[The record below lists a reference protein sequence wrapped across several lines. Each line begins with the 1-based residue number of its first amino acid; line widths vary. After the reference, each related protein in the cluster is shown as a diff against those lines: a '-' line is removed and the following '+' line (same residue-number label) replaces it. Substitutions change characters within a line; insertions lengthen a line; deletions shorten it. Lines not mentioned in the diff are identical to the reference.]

1 MTIKQLFTVS
11 ALATALMLAPAT
23 MAAPYSD
30 TSDTQIQMWP
40 GATYKQ
46 SIPSVK
52 DVLGYNTGDRIT
64 SHPDMLRYFEAL
76 AEAAPNQVK
85 LVKYAQTWEGRDL
98 IYVAIGSP
106 EHIANLDAFS
116 ENMNRL
122 ADPRKTSKADAKKL
136 IQSTPSSVWL
146 EHSVHGNEIS
156 STDAAMMTA
165 YHLLAAQNDPLVNKV
180 MDNTLVFIDPLQNP
194 DGRSRFIANYYSMVG
209 LEDSADR
216 LSVDQNEPWPR
227 GRSNHYL
234 FDMNRDW
241 LAITQPETAGRI
253 DALNHYKPT
262 IVIDL
267 HEMGGDSSYFFVPSA
282 SPINPHMQKAQ
293 LDNNDLIGRNNA
305 KHFDRF
311 GFDYF
316 TREVYDAFYPG
327 YGDSW
332 PTFYGASAATY
343 EVASTR
349 GMAYR
354 TTDGHVAL
362 FREPVQKHFVASM
375 ATLETAADNRE
386 KILGDFF
393 QYSVNA
399 IDMGKKDDERTFII
413 PATTDRAGSHRLA
426 TLMAQHGV
434 EVTQASEAFKACGN
448 RYSEGAYIIDTA
460 QPRGRFVKTTF
471 TQQVDMSADF
481 IKEQERRRGRK
492 LRDQIYDVTAWSL
505 PLLFNIET
513 VSCDDGLSVK
523 GSLIAADDTLKGNVE
538 NADASVAYI
547 VPWGDAA
554 AGRFLTAALRE
565 GIHLK
570 SADEA
575 FTLDDKRAFPAGSL
589 IIEVKANDGDIQQ
602 RIEAIA
608 ADTGALVTGV
618 DTSWVVDG
626 PNFGSRGTPRMVA
639 PKIAMA
645 WDSPTSSLS
654 AGSTRFILERQFNY
668 PVTAIRSDMLAS
680 RNLNHYQVIIL
691 PSGFYQGALG
701 ERGAANLKS
710 WVNQGGV
717 LITLGSATAFVAG
730 SEAGLLDASMEYAL
744 NQDGMSPD
752 ETADHRGHVDG
763 SLIKDKSNLIQRIE
777 NEKRSPDYVAGVL
790 ANVEVDQEH
799 WLTAG
804 VNPNVVSMVVGNDIY
819 APIKLD
825 AGKNLAWFKGG
836 DELLASGYLWKE
848 NQKQMAYKPFLMY
861 QPSGNGMVISFTQ
874 DPSSRAFMDGLNVMM
889 LNAVFRGAA
898 HATPYR

>member
-1 MTIKQLFTVS
+1 
-11 ALATALMLAPAT
+11 
-23 MAAPYSD
+23 
-30 TSDTQIQMWP
+30 
-40 GATYKQ
+40 
-46 SIPSVK
+46 
-52 DVLGYNTGDRIT
+52 
-64 SHPDMLRYFEAL
+64 
-76 AEAAPNQVK
+76 
-85 LVKYAQTWEGRDL
+85 
-98 IYVAIGSP
+98 
-106 EHIANLDAFS
+106 
-116 ENMNRL
+116 
-122 ADPRKTSKADAKKL
+122 
-136 IQSTPSSVWL
+136 
-146 EHSVHGNEIS
+146 
-156 STDAAMMTA
+156 
-165 YHLLAAQNDPLVNKV
+165 
-180 MDNTLVFIDPLQNP
+180 
-194 DGRSRFIANYYSMVG
+194 
-209 LEDSADR
+209 
-216 LSVDQNEPWPR
+216 
-227 GRSNHYL
+227 
-234 FDMNRDW
+234 
-241 LAITQPETAGRI
+241 
-253 DALNHYKPT
+253 
-262 IVIDL
+262 
-267 HEMGGDSSYFFVPSA
+267 
-282 SPINPHMQKAQ
+282 
-293 LDNNDLIGRNNA
+293 
-305 KHFDRF
+305 
-311 GFDYF
+311 
-316 TREVYDAFYPG
+316 
-327 YGDSW
+327 
-332 PTFYGASAATY
+332 
-343 EVASTR
+343 
-349 GMAYR
+349 
-354 TTDGHVAL
+354 
-362 FREPVQKHFVASM
+362 
-375 ATLETAADNRE
+375 
-386 KILGDFF
+386 
-393 QYSVNA
+393 
-399 IDMGKKDDERTFII
+399 
-413 PATTDRAGSHRLA
+413 
-426 TLMAQHGV
+426 
-434 EVTQASEAFKACGN
+434 
-448 RYSEGAYIIDTA
+448 
-460 QPRGRFVKTTF
+460 
-471 TQQVDMSADF
+471 MSADF